1 MAQQGKPDRQR
12 SQVVGPVVGGLDLP
26 NDYVAHEEDK
36 RKDQADEYSCRIV
49 CDNEILWS
57 PVFPDQ
63 DSTEQESGD
72 DKRRKKAQL

>member
-1 MAQQGKPDRQR
+1 MGQQSKPDRQR
-12 SQVVGPVVGGLDLP
+12 SQVVGSEVGGLELP

-36 RKDQADEYSCRIV
+36 RKHQADEYSCRIV

-57 PVFPDQ
+57 PRFPDQ
-63 DSTEQESGD
+63 DSAKQESGG